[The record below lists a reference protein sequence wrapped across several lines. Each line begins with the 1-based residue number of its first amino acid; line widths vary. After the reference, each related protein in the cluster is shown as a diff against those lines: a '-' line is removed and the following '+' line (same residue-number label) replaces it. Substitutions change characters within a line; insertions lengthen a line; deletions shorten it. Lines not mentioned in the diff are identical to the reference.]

1 MWDNLLNKPN
11 QGNPFIEFG
20 GELMNVG
27 INYYHDIE
35 KTNTSDRI
43 AGVKVEGD
51 KLSNTGTKS
60 YPTARQSERG
70 VGRRG

>member
-1 MWDNLLNKPN
+1 MLNKPK
-11 QGNPFIEFG
+11 QGKDFRSFR